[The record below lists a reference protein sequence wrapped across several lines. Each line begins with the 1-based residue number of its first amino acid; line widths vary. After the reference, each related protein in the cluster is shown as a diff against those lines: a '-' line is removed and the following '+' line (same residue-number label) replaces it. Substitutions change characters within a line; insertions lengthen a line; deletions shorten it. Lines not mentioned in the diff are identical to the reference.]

1 MAAPPIPKTAR
12 SARDADES
20 SAVSAI
26 PTDIPDRYECY
37 ELCVQS
43 PRHIVSFLRAVHGN
57 QPRVIHEDFSG
68 TAAVSRYWLREV
80 ERRGEGGPGAA
91 VAIDLDERALAR
103 AAHESRAAG
112 VDRCLD
118 LLAADVTRPLPDRF
132 IAPDVVFVGN
142 FSIGYLHT
150 RYALLSYLRGVK
162 ARLDRGQG
170 GFGGGVFVCDTYGG
184 AAAFKLGGM
193 TRLHPSRGRDMIRYH
208 WVHESADPLTGMV
221 ENSISFRVERDGEVV
236 QEWPRAFVYRW
247 RLWSIA
253 ELREAMHEAGF
264 GRTEVYKDVNIAP
277 DQSAAPVTDPREL
290 GEDWIV
296 LVVGRA

>member
-1 MAAPPIPKTAR
+1 M
-12 SARDADES
+12 SAS
-20 SAVSAI
+20 Q
-26 PTDIPDRYECY
+26 PDIPDRYECY

-43 PRHIVSFLRAVHGN
+43 PRHIVSFLRAAHGN
-57 QPRVIHEDFSG
+57 RPRVLHEDFSG
-68 TAAVSRYWLREV
+68 SAAVSRYWVREV
-80 ERRGEGGPGAA
+80 ERRGDGGSGAA
-91 VAIDLDERALAR
+91 VAIDLDEQALAR
-103 AAHESRAAG
+103 AVQEARAAG
-112 VDRCLD
+112 VDRRVE
-118 LLAADVTRPLPDRF
+118 LLRADVARPLPDRL
-132 IAPDVVFVGN
+132 APPDVVFVGN

-150 RYALLSYLRGVK
+150 RAALLDYLRGVK

-170 GFGGGVFVCDTYGG
+170 GFGGGVLVCDTYGG
-184 AAAFKLGGM
+184 AGAFNLGGL

-253 ELREAMHEAGF
+253 ELREAMSEAGF
-264 GRTEVYKDVNIAP
+264 SRTEVYKDVNIAP
-277 DQSAAPVTDPREL
+277 DEPAVPVVEPSEL